1 MNYWQ
6 FKFTDWDGWKTIQTE
21 DTVRWTSYKTID
33 SEPNNIAIN
42 DIVFLFR
49 GGSSLNKNLKGIY
62 LIAKVLDVDFEETH
76 PVNLKIIKNLN
87 NDIFKAELYG
97 FEDVVKKI
105 NKLQMSAKY
114 YKFLA
119 TENPNRIYELINEN
133 TAVIDDFK
141 NIENDDSL
149 TNTEKEN
156 LVKCRIG
163 QGDFRKKLIN
173 YWNGCSV
180 TQYQDISILIA
191 SHIKPWK
198 NSTNKE
204 RLDLYNGFL
213 LTPNLDKLFDKGYIT
228 FNNEGCIII
237 SNVLE
242 NPNLLGVD
250 ESFKIKI
257 QSKHLPYL
265 KFHRSEI
272 FQKA

>member
-6 FKFTDWDGWKTIQTE
+6 FKFTDWDGWKTIQT
-21 DTVRWTSYKTID
+21 DGTVRWTSYKTID
-33 SEPNNIAIN
+33 SEPNDIAIN

-49 GGSSLNKNLKGIY
+49 GGSSLNKSLKGIY
-62 LIAKVLDVDFEETH
+62 LIAKVIDVDFEDTY
-76 PVNLKIIKNLN
+76 PVNLQIIKKLD

-119 TENPNRIYELINEN
+119 TDNPNKLYELINEN
-133 TAVIDDFK
+133 TTVIEDLK
-141 NIENDDSL
+141 NIENDDNL

-173 YWNGCSV
+173 YWGGCSV
-180 TQYQDISILIA
+180 TQCQDLAILIA

-198 NSTNKE
+198 TSTNKE
-204 RLDLYNGFL
+204 RLDFYNGFL

-228 FNNEGCIII
+228 FDNKGLIEI
-237 SNVLE
+237 SKILE
-242 NPNLLGVD
+242 NPILLGVD
-250 ESFKIKI
+250 SNLKINIK
-257 QSKHLPYL
+257 SEHLPYL
-265 KFHRSEI
+265 EFHRSNI
-272 FQKA
+272 FKKV